1 MRFLKSFVT
10 YLLVVLVLSVACY
23 LMRLRVGVDQ
33 ICGFAIT
40 MWVLGAWLASVI
52 STGLMDAVKDCLGIA
67 THVIEKRLKDDENS
81 D

>member
-10 YLLVVLVLSVACY
+10 YLLVVLTLSVASY
-23 LMRLRVGVDQ
+23 LMRLPVDVGQ
-33 ICGFAIT
+33 ICGFAIA

-52 STGLMDAVKDCLGIA
+52 STGLMGAVKDCSDIA
-67 THVIEKRLKDDENS
+67 IHVIEKRLKDDENS